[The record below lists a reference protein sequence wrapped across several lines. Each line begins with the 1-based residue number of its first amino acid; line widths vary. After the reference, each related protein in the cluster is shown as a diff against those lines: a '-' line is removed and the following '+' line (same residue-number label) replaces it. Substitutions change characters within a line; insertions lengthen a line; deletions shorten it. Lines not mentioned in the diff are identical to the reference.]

1 MSVAFRVRMVLKE
14 AGVEMLPSELRLSNR
29 LALSIREAAAAVGVS
44 ERTLRQMLP
53 ELPHVRLGSRVVIP
67 VALLEEWLRT
77 QSEAEENRVGSEVES
92 ILDAL
97 REGNRE

>member
-1 MSVAFRVRMVLKE
+1 MVN
-14 AGVEMLPSELRLSNR
+14 EMTAKQDQNWLSDR
-29 LALSIREAAAAVGVS
+29 LALRPKEAAIALGVS

-77 QSEAEENRVGSEVES
+77 HSEAEENRVGSEVES

-97 REGNRE
+97 GEGNRE

>member
-1 MSVAFRVRMVLKE
+1 MQPSA
-14 AGVEMLPSELRLSNR
+14 SELCLRNR
-29 LALSIREAAAAVGVS
+29 LALSIKEAAAAIGVS
-44 ERTLRQMLP
+44 ERSVRQMLP

-77 QSEAEENRVGSEVES
+77 QAETEEDRIGSEVES

-97 REGNRE
+97 GEGNRE